1 LQGAIVVVTGSIPGY
16 SRDGAEEAVIAA
28 GGKPSS
34 SVSKKTTVVVAGE
47 GAGSKRASAE
57 ALGVP
62 ILEAE
67 KFDLLL
73 REGLSALEL

>member
-1 LQGAIVVVTGSIPGY
+1 
-16 SRDGAEEAVIAA
+16 
-28 GGKPSS
+28 
-34 SVSKKTTVVVAGE
+34 VSKKTTVVVAGE